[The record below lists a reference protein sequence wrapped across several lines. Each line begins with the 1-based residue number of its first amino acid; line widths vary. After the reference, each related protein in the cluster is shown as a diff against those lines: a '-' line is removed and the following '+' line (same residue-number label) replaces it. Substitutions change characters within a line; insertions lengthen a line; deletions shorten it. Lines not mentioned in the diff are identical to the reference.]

1 MSAHAT
7 QTVYPE
13 KKKIDENLIRKHM
26 PLVRQMARR
35 IASKAPASIIPD
47 DLYSAGSLGLVDSV
61 LRNNGG
67 EGASF
72 ACYVRM
78 RIKGAIY
85 DEMRS
90 SDWLPRR
97 NRQNNNENTGQHSG
111 QPHPVAVI
119 RFDDLP
125 PGKESNP
132 QNKEERSNPFEMLNT
147 KRSNEK
153 LKIALNSVPI
163 RDRLILHLHYF
174 RGMQVREIGR
184 LLGISDARI
193 SQIHHKA
200 LERIRPLIETTIDAA

>member
-1 MSAHAT
+1 MTAYAT
-7 QTVYPE
+7 KNNFSVQS
-13 KKKIDENLIRKHM
+13 KDEEDLIRKHM
-26 PLVRQMARR
+26 PLVKKMAKR
-35 IASKAPASIIPD
+35 IAAKAPPSIITE
-47 DLYSAGSLGLVDSV
+47 DLFSAGSLGLVDSV
-61 LRNNGG
+61 IRNNGS
-67 EGASF
+67 EGAQF

-85 DEMRS
+85 DEMRA

-97 NRQNNNENTGQHSG
+97 NRKNSETEPQSG
-111 QPHPVAVI
+111 PPRPVAVI

-132 QNKEERSNPFEMLNT
+132 HNKEPRSNPFEMLNT
-147 KRSNEK
+147 KRSYEK
-153 LKIALNSVPI
+153 LEQALNSVPT

-200 LERIRPLIETTIDAA
+200 LERIKPMIENLDAA